1 MIVVI
6 VKKVRNC
13 NICVRTSNVAAVADV
28 TKRMVDIATCY
39 SFMQS
44 VHQ

>member
-1 MIVVI
+1 VIVVI

-13 NICVRTSNVAAVADV
+13 NVCVMSVAAVADV
-28 TKRMVDIATCY
+28 TRRMVDIAACY